1 MVVSVLVLL
10 EEPIGFEAL
19 PTSHIV
25 DLESADVAVRV
36 LLSVTILVSESE
48 VSLRVRLTLE

>member
-10 EEPIGFEAL
+10 EEPVSFEAL

-25 DLESADVAVRV
+25 DLESADMAVGQ
-36 LLSVTILVSESE
+36 LLSGHVLH
-48 VSLRVRLTLE
+48 